1 MKIALITTLASLI
14 ENKRIKEEVLARG
27 HEFSLINLRDF
38 KFHIRNSKF
47 VVDELENLNADVLIV
62 RGVFNSIRSI
72 SEVMK
77 DLRLRGIKIF
87 DNNFLVHQYSINK
100 VVDMVKLSLAG
111 VKVPDTAHLRTFEEY
126 SPAAE
131 KIGYPLIV
139 KSTRMGKGVGVYK
152 INDSKKLASFIDEVA
167 EDGKSAKNYLL
178 QQFIPYVHDL
188 RVLVVGEN
196 IFTMKRIPAEGEF
209 RANFSLGGS
218 VEPFS
223 LDKNGEM
230 MAKQAMKVV
239 EMSIGGVDILITEK
253 DERYVLEVNHTA
265 GFVGMEKATGKN
277 IGKLWVE
284 YAIEN
289 AR

>member
-1 MKIALITTLASLI
+1 MKIALITTLPGLI
-14 ENKRIKEEVLARG
+14 ENKRIEEEAVGLG
-27 HEFSLINLRDF
+27 HEFSLVNLRDF
-38 KFHIRNSKF
+38 KFHIKDSKF
-47 VVDELENLNADVLIV
+47 GVDELENLGADILIV

-72 SEVMK
+72 SEVLKNLRSRGMK
-77 DLRLRGIKIF
+77 VF
-87 DNNFLVHQYSINK
+87 DNNFLNHQYSINK

-126 SPAAE
+126 ASAAE

-152 INDSKKLASFIDEVA
+152 INNSNKLASFIDEVA
-167 EDGKSAKNYLL
+167 EDGKTAKNYLI
-178 QQFIPYVHDL
+178 QQFVPYVHDL
-188 RVLVVGEN
+188 RVLVIGEN
-196 IFTMKRIPAEGEF
+196 IFAMKRIPAKGEF

-223 LDKNGEM
+223 LDGDGEM
-230 MAKQAMKVV
+230 LAKQAMDAVN
-239 EMSIGGVDILITEK
+239 MSIGGVDILITEGG
-253 DERYVLEVNHTA
+253 ERYILEVNHTA
-265 GFVGMEKATGKN
+265 GFVGMEKAINEN

-284 YAIEN
+284 HAVAQ